1 MFAVTFPI
9 DFGALVNIV
18 FNIKVKIVQVI
29 EWPYRSSHIM
39 FTITSTL
46 INKFW
51 TYNSIPL
58 QHMSFWCPLF
68 KSHPTIHHPNLGIP
82 LEWAIELAYMPQLW
96 GVQETLFMHK
106 NVYSNNVMTYTSQH
120 NKLELQINMTF
131 SSLVVFSCTTS
142 EISSPKAWP

>member
-1 MFAVTFPI
+1 MFAITFPI
-9 DFGALVNIV
+9 DFGALVNIA

-58 QHMSFWCPLF
+58 QHMSFWCPLLNP
-68 KSHPTIHHPNLGIP
+68 HPPYHRSKK
-82 LEWAIELAYMPQLW
+82 
-96 GVQETLFMHK
+96 GVCLTWD
-106 NVYSNNVMTYTSQH
+106 
-120 NKLELQINMTF
+120 LELDTRTSCIAVMWTILTTKQVGDGDM
-131 SSLVVFSCTTS
+131 VFNHLWAGRVKGCN
-142 EISSPKAWP
+142 IMRWDFNLCQ